1 MYFFKLRQYRNLLGS
16 GSIKRL
22 PSSSDSLEKKTGKDR
37 QEISPD
43 ADHSSEFSETE
54 SRETS
59 SSQVVSSALPIKPC
73 SAAQSDNPM
82 PGPLLKVAV
91 VNPEQVKC

>member
-22 PSSSDSLEKKTGKDR
+22 PSSSDSLEKKTGKDQ

-43 ADHSSEFSETE
+43 ADHSSDFSETE
-54 SRETS
+54 SRETR
-59 SSQVVSSALPIKPC
+59 SSQVVSSALPTKPC
-73 SAAQSDNPM
+73 AATQYHDPI

-91 VNPEQVKC
+91 VPEQVKC